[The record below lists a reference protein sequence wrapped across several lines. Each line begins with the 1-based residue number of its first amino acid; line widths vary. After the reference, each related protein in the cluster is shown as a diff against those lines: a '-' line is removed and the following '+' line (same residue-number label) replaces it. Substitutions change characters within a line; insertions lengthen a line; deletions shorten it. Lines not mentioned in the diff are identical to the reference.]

1 MTYREKSAAAS
12 IAAIVLVYGFY
23 AIRLLGAAGLLVT
36 PLAPLVAVKALIGS
50 TIVLVI
56 ILTAIHIVIVARAR
70 REAVDERDRIVGLRS
85 VRNGYYALAACL
97 WGVAMLALTA
107 RPPVLLAYALVAGF
121 AVAEVVRYASQL
133 VYYRT
138 SL

>member
-23 AIRLLGAAGLLVT
+23 AFRLMGAPKLLAT
-36 PLAPLVAVKALIGS
+36 PLAPVHAVGALVGS
-50 TIVLVI
+50 TVLLVI
-56 ILTAIHIVIVARAR
+56 ILSAIHIVIVARAR
-70 REAVDERDRIVGLRS
+70 PEKVDERDRIVGLRS
-85 VRNGYYALAACL
+85 VRNGYYMLAACL
-97 WGVAMLALTA
+97 WGVAMLALTG
-107 RPPVLLAYALVAGF
+107 RPPVLLAYLLVAGF

-138 SL
+138 GL